1 MISWR
6 FIFSLFCVVSEI
18 DRFSHWGLTQE
29 QFHLWYCSL
38 YKKQGVL
45 RTPKKWKAINT
56 IKASSFIWV
65 RIKNCV
71 VTVGRIC
78 IVHLLAQVEEIPEK
92 LGQGTFIMKF
102 LASSITTLSICTN
115 YSSYRIS
122 ISNPRPQ
129 VSWLNILG
137 VPCPGVCLRQF
148 WIIYG
153 NGANKGVFY
162 CTPFISSIIVID
174 YPECKKVLFL
184 NCSP

>member
-1 MISWR
+1 M
-6 FIFSLFCVVSEI
+6 
-18 DRFSHWGLTQE
+18 
-29 QFHLWYCSL
+29 
-38 YKKQGVL
+38 
-45 RTPKKWKAINT
+45 NT

-92 LGQGTFIMKF
+92 LGQGTFIIKF

-115 YSSYRIS
+115 YSSYSIS

-153 NGANKGVFY
+153 NGANKR
-162 CTPFISSIIVID
+162 CSIAHFS
-174 YPECKKVLFL
+174 LAQ
-184 NCSP
+184 